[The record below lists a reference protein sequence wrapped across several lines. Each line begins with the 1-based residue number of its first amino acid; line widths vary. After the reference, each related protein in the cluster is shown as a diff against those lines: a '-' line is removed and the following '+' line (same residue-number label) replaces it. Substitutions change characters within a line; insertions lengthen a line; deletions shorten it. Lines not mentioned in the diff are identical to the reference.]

1 MMKKSTKSFTLI
13 ELLVVIAIIAILA
26 AMLLPAL
33 QQARSRAMG
42 TKCVGNLKQVCSIAQ
57 QYIDDNSGFWAVP
70 INRELSWL
78 WALWAGKYLDGGP
91 AGMTVSERY
100 KGYKNWVLSGSHP
113 MIQCP
118 AIPIIAYDSGTLYPQ
133 AYGSLRRHNNDE
145 PYAGI
150 GFKLSSSAYNKGVKN
165 KPGTSTTQK
174 VLSENL
180 STSKRVLFCDSAT
193 ALGDRLTLRQQSSMY
208 VWSYDADS
216 PPSAASGGLPVPIHA
231 GRVNIGTVGGNVASE
246 DIEVMRQGFFFP
258 FATGTANTKSV
269 LPQRWWSADFA
280 NMSDKLVD

>member
-1 MMKKSTKSFTLI
+1 MKKRTFTLI

-33 QQARSRAMG
+33 QQARARATG

-57 QYIDDNSGFWAVP
+57 QYIDDNAGFWAVP
-70 INRELSWL
+70 INREFSWL
-78 WALWAGKYLDGGP
+78 WGLWAGNYLKCGP
-91 AGMTVSERY
+91 SGMTVSERY
-100 KGYKNWVLSGSHP
+100 KGYKNWVRTGSHP

-118 AIPIIAYDSGTLYPQ
+118 TIPIIAYDSGTLYPQ
-133 AYGSLRRHNNDE
+133 AYGSQRRHNNDE
-145 PYAGI
+145 PYGGF
-150 GFKLSSSAYNKGVKN
+150 GFKLSSSAYSKGVKN
-165 KPGTSTTQK
+165 KPGTSETQK
-174 VLSENL
+174 VLFENL
-180 STSKRVLFCDSAT
+180 SPSKRVLFCDSAT

-208 VWSYDADS
+208 VWSYDADGA
-216 PPSAASGGLPVPIHA
+216 PSAASGGLPVPIHA

-246 DIEVMRQGFFFP
+246 DIETMRQGYFVP
-258 FATGTANTKSV
+258 FAASATNSKSV